1 MPPTWQLKLATILA
15 SAIMLAIKMLILNGM
30 EDYVLFAVHLTVAIF
45 LGSTITAAIDWILE
59 EIQLELNP

>member
-45 LGSTITAAIDWILE
+45 LGSTITAAIDRILE